1 MGKLAVVVSL
11 FRMAKVV
18 VVTGCSSGLGK
29 ALALRLAGMEDKY
42 KVYATMRTP
51 KSISNE
57 ELPNLVVSS
66 LDVTSD
72 ESVSTFFKDIPR
84 VDILVNNAGFAI
96 NGTHESNSLEDAR
109 AQFETNFFGILRMH
123 LSVLPLMRKQKS
135 GHIIAVSSIGG
146 ILGHPMNDIYCA
158 SKFAVEGLYESIAP
172 TNLQFGIQ
180 TSLVEPGAIR
190 TDFVQ
195 NAQLPKSDDLPED
208 IKLVYNQYWNGMKAT
223 YDASSS
229 QTAEEV
235 AEVVVKAIADGEA
248 QKASLRY
255 QSSDLIRSRVGE
267 KLIDLSGNSQVQ
279 HSVSRYFQ

>member
-1 MGKLAVVVSL
+1 M
-11 FRMAKVV
+11 
-18 VVTGCSSGLGK
+18 
-29 ALALRLAGMEDKY
+29 
-42 KVYATMRTP
+42 P
-51 KSISNE
+51 
-57 ELPNLVVSS
+57 
-66 LDVTSD
+66 
-72 ESVSTFFKDIPR
+72 
-84 VDILVNNAGFAI
+84 
-96 NGTHESNSLEDAR
+96 
-109 AQFETNFFGILRMH
+109 

-135 GHIIAVSSIGG
+135 GHIIAVSSVGG